1 MTIKYV
7 SGDLLTY
14 PAEAIINT
22 VNCVGVMGK
31 GIALQF
37 KQKYPENF
45 RNYAKECKAGN
56 VTTGK
61 MLVYDCGMLSENPR
75 YIINFPTK
83 QHWRN
88 NSKIEY
94 ITSGLDD
101 LVNVIEKY
109 QIKSIAIPQLGCGNG
124 GLIWEEVEDIIIDRL
139 SHLNIEVFIFAPD
152 RQTDENNLRFT
163 IDQFKHMTLGRAI
176 LLLLMYHYQQLR
188 YALTSL
194 EIQKLAYF
202 IKESGEPTLANLKF
216 EKNKF
221 GPYASNLNKVID
233 FLVMH
238 SYIENF
244 KDDESDNFQYK
255 VSDVAYHLASAFLE
269 NNHNLKCIDEIK
281 NLITGYEYP
290 LGMELLSTVHWAVK
304 HESADS
310 IESTCHKVWNWSIQ
324 NPKWNERKKELMPEK
339 YIIAAFKSLMDDT
352 FSK

>member
-139 SHLNIEVFIFAPD
+139 SHLNIEVFIFAPED
-152 RQTDENNLRFT
+152 R
-163 IDQFKHMTLGRAI
+163 
-176 LLLLMYHYQQLR
+176 
-188 YALTSL
+188 
-194 EIQKLAYF
+194 
-202 IKESGEPTLANLKF
+202 
-216 EKNKF
+216 
-221 GPYASNLNKVID
+221 
-233 FLVMH
+233 
-238 SYIENF
+238 
-244 KDDESDNFQYK
+244 
-255 VSDVAYHLASAFLE
+255 
-269 NNHNLKCIDEIK
+269 
-281 NLITGYEYP
+281 
-290 LGMELLSTVHWAVK
+290 
-304 HESADS
+304 
-310 IESTCHKVWNWSIQ
+310 
-324 NPKWNERKKELMPEK
+324 
-339 YIIAAFKSLMDDT
+339 KSVV
-352 FSK
+352 

>member
-22 VNCVGVMGK
+22 INCVGVMGK

-37 KQKYPENF
+37 KHKYPENF
-45 RNYAKECKAGN
+45 KSYVKECKAGN

-101 LVNVIEKY
+101 LIKVIEQYK
-109 QIKSIAIPQLGCGNG
+109 IKSIAIPQLGCGNG
-124 GLIWEEVEDIIIDRL
+124 GLEWDEVRQIIIEKL
-139 SHLNIEVFIFAPD
+139 SCLDIDINIFAPTP
-152 RQTDENNLRFT
+152 QTDQVNEKFT
-163 IDQFKHMTLGRAI
+163 DQQFQNITVGRAI
-176 LLLLMYHYQQLR
+176 LLLLMYHYQGLR

-194 EIQKLAYF
+194 EVQKLAYF
-202 IKESGEPTLANLKF
+202 IKESGEPTLSKLNF

-221 GPYASNLNKVID
+221 GPYSPDLKKVIAL
-233 FLVMH
+233 LVANEFV
-238 SYIENF
+238 ENF
-244 KDDESDNFQYK
+244 KNDESDDYQYK
-255 VSDVAYHLASAFLE
+255 VSDHAHSLASAFLE
-269 NNHNLKCIDEIK
+269 NNHDLKCVDNIQA
-281 NLITGYEYP
+281 LISGYEYP
-290 LGMELLSTVHWAVK
+290 FGMELLSTVHWVVN
-304 HESADS
+304 HEGADNIKSA
-310 IESTCHKVWNWSIQ
+310 CHKVWNWSIQ
-324 NPKWNERKKELMPEK
+324 HPEWGERKKKLMPEK
-339 YIIAAFKSLMDDT
+339 YIIDALNKLNMPL
-352 FSK
+352 

>member
-1 MTIKYV
+1 MTIKYL

-37 KQKYPENF
+37 KQKYPD
-45 RNYAKECKAGN
+45 NYKNYVKECKAGN
-56 VTTGK
+56 VITGK

-101 LVNVIEKY
+101 LVKVVEQY

-124 GLIWEEVEDIIIDRL
+124 GLDWNEVQQIIIGKL
-139 SHLNIEVFIFAPD
+139 SHLDIEVNIFAPNP
-152 RQTDENNLRFT
+152 QTDEINEAFT
-163 IDQFKHMTLGRAI
+163 TQQFQNITVGRAI
-176 LLLLMYHYQQLR
+176 LLLLMYHYQGLR

-194 EIQKLAYF
+194 EVQKLAYF
-202 IKESGEPTLANLKF
+202 IKESGEPTLSKLNF

-221 GPYASNLNKVID
+221 GPYAPDLKKVINL
-233 FLVMH
+233 LV
-238 SYIENF
+238 ENKFVKKF
-244 KDDESDNFQYK
+244 KNDESNEDQYK
-255 VSDVAYHLASAFLE
+255 VSDHAHSLASAYLE
-269 NNHNLKCIDEIK
+269 NNHDLKCVDNIQA
-281 NLITGYEYP
+281 LISGYEYP
-290 LGMELLSTVHWAVK
+290 FGMELLSTVHWVIS
-304 HESADS
+304 HEHADN

-324 NPKWNERKKELMPEK
+324 NQKWNERKKELMPEK
-339 YIIAAFKSLMDDT
+339 YIISALNKLSVPL
-352 FSK
+352 